1 MIVLNKLIHYG
12 SFREQD
18 SILKEKF
25 EKLKTQ
31 LTVVVRL
38 FVIMG
43 IKFLYSIYIT
53 IYIAGVPFILELVT
67 AVIAHE
73 YGMDATCYLTMSVDT
88 LNLLSVGT
96 LKADTLIFVLVI
108 LTLQGVLIF
117 LVIVAKKSVW
127 LSLKETATSYKTR
140 LQMKMLSSF
149 TSIAKVE

>member
-53 IYIAGVPFILELVT
+53 IYI
-67 AVIAHE
+67 
-73 YGMDATCYLTMSVDT
+73 
-88 LNLLSVGT
+88 
-96 LKADTLIFVLVI
+96 
-108 LTLQGVLIF
+108 
-117 LVIVAKKSVW
+117 
-127 LSLKETATSYKTR
+127 
-140 LQMKMLSSF
+140 
-149 TSIAKVE
+149 

>member
-25 EKLKTQ
+25 EKLKEQ

-67 AVIAHE
+67 SVIAHE

-108 LTLQGVLIF
+108 THPAGCPHIPGHRCQEVGLAELEGEGHKL
-117 LVIVAKKSVW
+117 
-127 LSLKETATSYKTR
+127 
-140 LQMKMLSSF
+140 
-149 TSIAKVE
+149 